1 MKGKQINGLILA
13 SLLVLSGCNTTVK
26 ENGKDII
33 ASIDGIKISA
43 DDVYDIFSSKYVGQV
58 SMFNYILKQLIN
70 ENFPINDA
78 MKKEAQD
85 TIDTIVTNYK
95 NQYGDDYESYL
106 EKDLGSVGQYQN
118 IDEYKQS
125 LIDNLQYAEF
135 KKKYVKENFDT
146 VFEDYYKVEKPRM
159 MSIIKIAVE
168 DMENPTDE
176 EKEKLKE
183 VKELLKTDK
192 SFEDIAKG
200 YSDDVSRSA
209 NGYIGIVDSTL
220 GLYNTYGDDVE
231 KKAFSLKEGEIS
243 NEIKGNDGYY
253 FLYCT
258 SQNKETI
265 KEELKSVDLTSPLL
279 IYDDYIIYLAF
290 NTYEIQYANDDIK
303 KQIKEV
309 VDDALKVRTE
319 EREDA

>member
-13 SLLVLSGCNTTVK
+13 SLLVLSGCSTTVK
-26 ENGKDII
+26 EDGKDII
-33 ASIDGIKISA
+33 ASIDGINISA

-106 EKDLGSVGQYQN
+106 EKDLSSVGQYQN

-135 KKKYVKENFDT
+135 KKKYVKDNFDT

-220 GLYNTYGDDVE
+220 DLYNTYGDDVE

-253 FLYCT
+253 FLHCT

-309 VDDALKVRTE
+309 VDDALKTRTE

>member
-13 SLLVLSGCNTTVK
+13 SLLVLSGCSTTVK

>member
-13 SLLVLSGCNTTVK
+13 SLLVLSGCSTTVK

-231 KKAFSLKEGEIS
+231 KKALSLKEGEIS

>member
-13 SLLVLSGCNTTVK
+13 SLLVLSGCSTTVK

-192 SFEDIAKG
+192 NFEDIAKG

-290 NTYEIQYANDDIK
+290 NTYEIQYANNDIK

>member
-13 SLLVLSGCNTTVK
+13 SLLVLSGCSTTVK
-26 ENGKDII
+26 EDGKDVV
-33 ASIDGIKISA
+33 ASIDGINISA
-43 DDVYDIFSSKYVGQV
+43 DDIYDIFSSKYVGQI
-58 SMFNYILKQLIN
+58 SMFNYILEQLIN
-70 ENFPINDA
+70 ENFPVNDA

-85 TIDTIVTNYK
+85 TIDTIITNYK

-106 EKDLGSVGQYQN
+106 EKDLSSVGQYQN

-146 VFEDYYKVEKPRM
+146 VFDDYYKVEKPRM
-159 MSIIKIAVE
+159 MSIIKVAVE

-192 SFEDIAKG
+192 SFGDIAKG
-200 YSDDVSRSA
+200 YSDDTSRSA

-220 GLYNTYGDDVE
+220 SLYNTYGDDVE

-243 NEIKGNDGYY
+243 DAIKGNDGYY
-253 FLYCT
+253 FLHCT
-258 SQNKETI
+258 SQDKETI
-265 KEELKSVDLTSPLL
+265 KEELKNVDLTSPLL

-290 NTYEIQYANDDIK
+290 NTYEIQYANDEIK

>member
-13 SLLVLSGCNTTVK
+13 SLLVLSGCSTTVK
-26 ENGKDII
+26 EDGKDII
-33 ASIDGIKISA
+33 ASIDGINISA
-43 DDVYDIFSSKYVGQV
+43 DDIYDIFSSKYVGQV

-106 EKDLGSVGQYQN
+106 EKDLSSVGQYQN

-146 VFEDYYKVEKPRM
+146 VFDDYYKVEKPRM
-159 MSIIKIAVE
+159 MSIIKVAVE

-192 SFEDIAKG
+192 SFGDIAKG
-200 YSDDVSRSA
+200 YSDDTSRNA

-220 GLYNTYGDDVE
+220 SLYNTYGDDVE
-231 KKAFSLKEGEIS
+231 KKAFSLKEGETS
-243 NEIKGNDGYY
+243 DAIKGNDGYY
-253 FLYCT
+253 FLHCT
-258 SQNKETI
+258 SQDKETI
-265 KEELKSVDLTSPLL
+265 KKELKNVDLTSPLL

-290 NTYEIQYANDDIK
+290 NTYEIQYANDEIK

>member
-13 SLLVLSGCNTTVK
+13 SLLVLSGCSTTVK

-106 EKDLGSVGQYQN
+106 EKDLSSVEQYQN

-243 NEIKGNDGYY
+243 DEIKGNDGYY